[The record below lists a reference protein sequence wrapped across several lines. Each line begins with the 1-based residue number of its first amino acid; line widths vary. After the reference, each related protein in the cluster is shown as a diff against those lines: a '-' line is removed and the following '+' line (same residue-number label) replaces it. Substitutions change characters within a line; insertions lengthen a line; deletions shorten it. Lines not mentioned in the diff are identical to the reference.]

1 MPRSTRCCPAPRPPG
16 WRRRPWPFPWPCR
29 LRCHRWGVRPRPQAP
44 PARGPVPPT
53 SPPAPAAPPPPPPP
67 PARAGA
73 PGAPPALWRR
83 MACWLYEGLLMFAV
97 VFIAGYLFGTLS
109 QTRNALDNRHAL
121 QAFVCLVA
129 GIYFTWFWAR
139 GQTLAQKTWH
149 LRVVDKT
156 GRAVTEARALLRY
169 LLCWLWFLPPLAA
182 MAPFSL
188 SAGAA
193 AVIVSGWVALWALLS
208 RFHPQ
213 RQFWHDAL
221 AGTPLVHVDRPPKY
235 RHTQPTSPPP
245 PPPPAPPPP
254 PPPPRRPRQRAKTMR
269 RTMRRTTRKR
279 PARACAASGMLRA

>member
-29 LRCHRWGVRPRPQAP
+29 LRCHRWVVRPRPKTP
-44 PARGPVPPT
+44 TARGGIPSSSPVAPQ
-53 SPPAPAAPPPPPPP
+53 SPECLPLHPPPPPPTP
-67 PARAGA
+67 PAARTAHPAQAGA
-73 PGAPPALWRR
+73 PGAAPALWRR

-169 LLCWLWFLPPLAA
+169 L
-182 MAPFSL
+182 
-188 SAGAA
+188 
-193 AVIVSGWVALWALLS
+193 
-208 RFHPQ
+208 
-213 RQFWHDAL
+213 
-221 AGTPLVHVDRPPKY
+221 
-235 RHTQPTSPPP
+235 
-245 PPPPAPPPP
+245 
-254 PPPPRRPRQRAKTMR
+254 
-269 RTMRRTTRKR
+269 
-279 PARACAASGMLRA
+279 